1 MRLIRLGHQ
10 QWTVLAVMDRGDGCA
25 VLDLLMNS
33 GAPGERL
40 LADLKESVP
49 ERGPPMNNTEATKVL
64 RDKILEFREPV
75 KKGGTLRVLYFYDK
89 GRVVVCVNGILK
101 KSDKTPDDLIDTA
114 IRIRREY
121 LAEVAAG
128 LVEIID
134 LPAEKPDGDENVV
147 H

>member
-1 MRLIRLGHQ
+1 
-10 QWTVLAVMDRGDGCA
+10 MDRGGQCA

-40 LADLKESVP
+40 LADLRESVP
-49 ERGPPMNNTEATKVL
+49 ERGPPTNNREATKAL

-89 GRVVVCVNGILK
+89 GRVVVCVNGVSK
-101 KSDKTPDDLIDTA
+101 KSNKTPDDLIDA
-114 IRIRREY
+114 AVRIRGEY
-121 LAEVAAG
+121 LAAVKSNSI
-128 LVEIID
+128 EIVD
-134 LPAEKPDGDENVV
+134 LPAEKIDGDQPC